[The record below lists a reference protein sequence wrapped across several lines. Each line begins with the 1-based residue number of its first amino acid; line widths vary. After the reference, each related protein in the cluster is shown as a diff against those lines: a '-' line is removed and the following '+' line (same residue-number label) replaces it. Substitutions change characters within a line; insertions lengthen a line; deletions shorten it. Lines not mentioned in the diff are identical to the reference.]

1 MHRNSIYDCR
11 LCFDSLWQEHT
22 INDMYEAG
30 INNDKL
36 SLLWQ
41 INKENNLA
49 VKTHAGLSQRK
60 QINNIICQGDSM
72 GSIECS
78 LHLDEIGK
86 SSLSPELEPYKYKDL
101 VEIPALGMVDDLVTI
116 SESGF
121 KSTRMN
127 AFLASSCKKVKTW
140 TRKMFCI
147 TYRK

>member
-30 INNDKL
+30 IKNNNL

-49 VKTHAGLSQRK
+49 VETHTWLSQRE
-60 QINNIICQGDSM
+60 QVNNIICQGGSM

-78 LHLDEIGK
+78 LNLDEI
-86 SSLSPELEPYKYKDL
+86 
-101 VEIPALGMVDDLVTI
+101 
-116 SESGF
+116 
-121 KSTRMN
+121 
-127 AFLASSCKKVKTW
+127 
-140 TRKMFCI
+140 
-147 TYRK
+147 